1 MAGTIN
7 LPMTDSEGVT
17 SFEIYGNPTPEAQR
31 PTAAPST
38 ISTQYFKTMEVPI
51 IKGRDFTEDDNVAT
65 NPVIIISQSLAKK
78 YFPGVDPIGKKLR
91 PAGMPSE
98 PVWMEIVGV
107 VGDVR
112 LGATQRDIE
121 SAMYFPAA
129 QSLHSCCL
137 YTVVRTRLD
146 PLAVE
151 HSIENVVAAMDKDLP
166 ITQVSTMDQLIAKQL
181 SQARLGMIL
190 LGSFA
195 ILALLLTIVG
205 IYGVIAYSV
214 SRQTRDI
221 GVRMALGA
229 RRLAVLGSVLKEA
242 AALLGAGVVIGLVA
256 TIASDS
262 LLRNMVYGVSQ
273 SDARIFAFSVA
284 LVVTSGLIAAIVPAF
299 RAATINP
306 VQALRNE

>member
-1 MAGTIN
+1 MLTAGGSLLTASFVHLWQMDQGFRTDHLLTLLFVLPESHYGETRPTFYRQYFEKVRALPGVEAVAGTIN

-137 YTVVRTRLD
+137 YMVVRTRLD
-146 PLAVE
+146 PLP
-151 HSIENVVAAMDKDLP
+151 SNIQSK
-166 ITQVSTMDQLIAKQL
+166 T
-181 SQARLGMIL
+181 
-190 LGSFA
+190 
-195 ILALLLTIVG
+195 
-205 IYGVIAYSV
+205 
-214 SRQTRDI
+214 
-221 GVRMALGA
+221 
-229 RRLAVLGSVLKEA
+229 
-242 AALLGAGVVIGLVA
+242 
-256 TIASDS
+256 
-262 LLRNMVYGVSQ
+262 LLRRWTKTYQ
-273 SDARIFAFSVA
+273 SRRSAPWIS
-284 LVVTSGLIAAIVPAF
+284 
-299 RAATINP
+299 
-306 VQALRNE
+306 